1 MTEGNDRSG
10 NVEPTKFRELN
21 GNIGRAAGDQE
32 RITHLKLSSSDTF
45 IQEWQR
51 ENVAWIT
58 IQKLQAPKAS
68 AP

>member
-1 MTEGNDRSG
+1 MTEGNDRS
-10 NVEPTKFRELN
+10 ERQQWARSES
-21 GNIGRAAGDQE
+21 ASGDRE

-45 IQEWQR
+45 IREWQR

-68 AP
+68 AL